1 MSLCFEDK
9 FKRWFEKLNI
19 GCLVLAI
26 IMCASPMV
34 IADSAISTH
43 HMDVIKSACETLHPE
58 KILHQSKCKI
68 KMKRK
73 NNSLLNFKLIPDD
86 QKSLVLQHCEGLKYV
101 GDPSLRLSV
110 YDKCLRAKI
119 SEVEPQIIKSPP
131 RLSIKPYIFLEIS
144 MCHNLPAE
152 AIDTLNT
159 FKLKLEQFLED
170 YVREV
175 LNSKIKD
182 SLLQDFWCTNK
193 KLYFKFIKKQFKFN
207 KPFYSITLTFEP
219 KTTKGKDLDLV
230 YYIYDIKTRA
240 FIYRGRVNDA
250 AVTLFE
256 APAKLFSRLKNAR
269 NQIISQI
276 KIYNPSPKY

>member
-144 MCHNLPAE
+144 FSSATFSNL
-152 AIDTLNT
+152 
-159 FKLKLEQFLED
+159 FF
-170 YVREV
+170 
-175 LNSKIKD
+175 
-182 SLLQDFWCTNK
+182 F
-193 KLYFKFIKKQFKFN
+193 
-207 KPFYSITLTFEP
+207 
-219 KTTKGKDLDLV
+219 
-230 YYIYDIKTRA
+230 IYDNSLFYYYCIINNFTHYFIIVFSINQYILNLIHFIQYVA
-240 FIYRGRVNDA
+240 F
-250 AVTLFE
+250 
-256 APAKLFSRLKNAR
+256 
-269 NQIISQI
+269 
-276 KIYNPSPKY
+276 